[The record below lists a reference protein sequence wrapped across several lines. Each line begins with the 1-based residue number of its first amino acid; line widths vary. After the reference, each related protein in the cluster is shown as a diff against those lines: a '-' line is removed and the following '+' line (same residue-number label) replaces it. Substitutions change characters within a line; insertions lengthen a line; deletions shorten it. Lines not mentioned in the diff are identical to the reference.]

1 MKEANRIKAQEQIR
15 NNRVF
20 RTMNHLQQILDEYY
34 LDGIIGLIPYGIGDL
49 LTAIFGL
56 LYIWFAFGKVKS
68 LPLTLAILNNS
79 LRDVFLGL
87 IPFYIGNVIDFFHK
101 SNTQNMRLITGFV
114 EGNEQI
120 IREVNK
126 KAVQSGF
133 FIVIFL
139 ILIVSLIFIIIYL
152 TDMIFRLF

>member
-68 LPLTLAILNNS
+68 LPLTLAILNNWYCPIKVCKLLFS
-79 LRDVFLGL
+79 
-87 IPFYIGNVIDFFHK
+87 
-101 SNTQNMRLITGFV
+101 
-114 EGNEQI
+114 
-120 IREVNK
+120 
-126 KAVQSGF
+126 
-133 FIVIFL
+133 
-139 ILIVSLIFIIIYL
+139 YL
-152 TDMIFRLF
+152 CICKL